1 MRLGE
6 FLDIISDKFIVIF
19 VVSESGIDGVNSG
32 VDLFKG
38 EIQDFRNYEV
48 RPDLFLD
55 ELDVDT
61 IDVDEN
67 GIFTIYVC

>member
-48 RPDLFLD
+48 SPDLFLD
-55 ELDVDT
+55 ELYVDT